1 MKKPVFFQSIRI
13 QILVSFSALF
23 IFLLGSLGYV
33 SYHLFSRT
41 LINEAIGYT
50 SLVVEQERQNLDAY
64 FDQVKTLIQ
73 LTAGESVINTALND
87 QETDDYRKKL
97 SYHREIQNFLEGI
110 IRFHPTIKDII
121 IVDPEGQ
128 ALDFSGNAVHPDFNF
143 YNEHWMPQHRD
154 SQFFTIDFIG
164 IHPQEYYIA
173 PQKSDEK
180 IVSVAATVLDFYN
193 SPPFLGASVLF
204 NIELENIREFTKGIK
219 LEENGFFV
227 ILDSNNQTVYGSTDN
242 QLDSNFTAMISSDII
257 ANNGTFRTQ
266 LLSQEMLCV
275 YTTSKVTGWKI
286 IALIPMKD
294 ILAHNNNIRKT
305 AIFII
310 FLGILSVLLI
320 SIFISL
326 RISKPITNLMRKM
339 QLVKT
344 GLIETDLYD
353 KSSIEMEKLTSRI
366 MSMIQN
372 INELNEN
379 LYLNQIKAKQSEIR
393 ALQYQINPHFLYNTL
408 QSIKA
413 LAVCERTSE
422 VSHLVSIFGD
432 VMRYSIYQ
440 PNELVLLDKELNH
453 LTKYIE
459 IQQYRFPEKIRLE
472 IYCPE
477 SCRIIKTPKLILQ
490 PLVEN
495 AIIHGFSDNRK
506 GIISI
511 HARVIDHFLEIKI
524 TDNGVGMNN
533 EILEELKLKLNSGH
547 ENESDHIGLINV
559 HERIRY
565 RYGDQYGLTLE
576 STLGFGTTVTLL
588 LKGNGE

>member
-23 IFLLGSLGYV
+23 IFLIGSLGYV
-33 SYHLFSRT
+33 SYHLFSKT

-73 LTAGESVINTALND
+73 LVAGESVINKALVD
-87 QETDDYRKKL
+87 QKTDDHQKKL
-97 SYHREIQNFLEGI
+97 SYHREVQEFLEGI

-121 IVDPEGQ
+121 IVDTNGQ
-128 ALDFSGNAVHPDFNF
+128 ALDFSGNAVYPDFNF
-143 YNEHWMPQHRD
+143 YNQYWMPHYRD
-154 SQFFTIDFIG
+154 SQYFTIDFIG
-164 IHPQEYYIA
+164 IHPQEYYFT
-173 PQKSDEK
+173 PQKSNEK
-180 IVSVAATVLDFYN
+180 IISVSATILDFYN
-193 SPPFLGASVLF
+193 SSPIHGASVLF
-204 NIELENIREFTKGIK
+204 NIELDNIKEFTKGIK

-227 ILDSNNQTVYGSTDN
+227 ILDSKNQTVYGSTNN
-242 QLDSNFTAMISSDII
+242 QLDPNFTTMIRSNMN

-266 LLSQEMLCV
+266 LHSQEMLCV
-275 YTTSKVTGWKI
+275 YTSSKVTGWKI

-305 AIFII
+305 AFII
-310 FLGILSVLLI
+310 IILGILSVLLI
-320 SIFISL
+320 SIFISIK
-326 RISKPITNLMRKM
+326 ISKPITNLMRKM

-344 GLIETDLYD
+344 GLMETNLYD
-353 KSSIEMEKLTSRI
+353 NSSVEMEKLTSRI

-379 LYLNQIKAKQSEIR
+379 LYINQIKAKESEIR

-459 IQQYRFPEKIRLE
+459 IQQYRFPDKIQLE

-477 SCRIIKTPKLILQ
+477 SCRIVKTPKLILQ

-511 HARVIDHFLEIKI
+511 HARMIDHYLEIKI
-524 TDNGVGMNN
+524 TDNGVGIHN
-533 EILEELKLKLNSGH
+533 EILEEIKLKLDSSH
-547 ENESDHIGLINV
+547 ENESDHIGIQNV

-565 RYGDQYGLTLE
+565 RYGDPYGLTLE